1 MLANFLNKSKPI
13 NFIGILVFFLICY
26 LVTVITAFF
35 NTDFSADKLLKSLVL
50 LLLFLSLFFFFNF
63 ILNKNKLTFDNLYA
77 YFIFTLFVICILPEL
92 GTYKALILVTIYLFI
107 LRKLYSLRS
116 SKKVIQ
122 KLFDSGF
129 WLGALFLLEPI
140 SILFFI
146 LIFTGISLHQKITLH
161 TLFTPVIG
169 FITPLFIYFTYSF
182 WFDKTEEFTNLFN
195 FNVNFDVELY
205 TKTKFIW
212 FFACVFIAS
221 FLSIIFKSVETIG
234 VSNTFRRSWGLLIT
248 NFFIVLLFLALL
260 PAKNGS
266 EVLFIL
272 FPASVIITNGI
283 QLIKKKI
290 VKNLILYGFLLGS
303 IYFCFFL

>member
-26 LVTVITAFF
+26 LIAVISTFF
-35 NTDFSADKLLKSLVL
+35 NTGFSADKLLKSFLL
-50 LLLFLSLFFFFNF
+50 LLLFLSVFFFYNF
-63 ILNKNKLTFDNLYA
+63 ILNKNKLTFDNSYA
-77 YFIFTLFVICILPEL
+77 YFLFTLFVICVLPEL
-92 GTYKALILVTIYLFI
+92 SNYKTLILVTIYLFF

-116 SKKVIQ
+116 AKKVIQ
-122 KLFDSGF
+122 KLFDSAF
-129 WLGALFLLEPI
+129 WLGILFILEPI

-161 TLFTPVIG
+161 TLFTPIIG
-169 FITPLFIYFTYSF
+169 FITPLFIYFTYFF
-182 WFDKTEEFTNLFN
+182 WFDKTEVFTSLLDFN
-195 FNVNFDVELY
+195 FNFDLELY

-212 FFACVFIAS
+212 FFVCIFIAS
-221 FLSIIFKSVETIG
+221 LFSIIFKSAETIG
-234 VSNTFRRSWGLLIT
+234 VSNTFRRSWSLLIT
-248 NFFIVLLFLALL
+248 NFLIVLLFLALL

-283 QLIKKKI
+283 QLIKKRI

>member
-26 LVTVITAFF
+26 LIAVISTFF
-35 NTDFSADKLLKSLVL
+35 NTGFSADKLLKSFV
-50 LLLFLSLFFFFNF
+50 LLFLFLSVFFFYNF
-63 ILNKNKLTFDNLYA
+63 ILSKNKLTFDNSYA

-92 GTYKALILVTIYLFI
+92 GTYRTLILVTIYLFF

-129 WLGALFLLEPI
+129 WLGTLFLLEPV

-161 TLFTPVIG
+161 TLFTPIIG
-169 FITPLFIYFTYSF
+169 YITPLFIYFTYCF
-182 WFDKTEEFTNLFN
+182 WFDKTEEFTKLFD
-195 FNVNFDVELY
+195 FNINFDVELY
-205 TKTKFIW
+205 TKTKFSW
-212 FFACVFIAS
+212 FFVCIFIAS
-221 FLSIIFKSVETIG
+221 LFSIIFKSVETIG
-234 VSNTFRRSWGLLIT
+234 VSNTFRRSWSLLIT

-283 QLIKKKI
+283 QLIKKRT